1 MIRIVALLVC
11 LLPLPAFA
19 QSAPDPSPQTNPAHQ
34 MMHMQHMMTAQPA
47 SGLMP
52 TQPGQS
58 AFAAIQEIVA
68 LLEADPATDWSKV
81 NIEALRQHLIDMDN
95 VTLRAD
101 VKSEPVEGG
110 MRFAVIGADSVRGS
124 VRRMIGA
131 HVATMNG
138 VDGWMF
144 SSAET
149 ETGATMTV
157 LVPAKDLVKLRGLG
171 FIGVMARGMH
181 HQMHHLML
189 ARGVNLHP

>member
-1 MIRIVALLVC
+1 MIRIIALLAC
-11 LLPLPAFA
+11 LLPIPAFA
-19 QSAPDPSPQTNPAHQ
+19 QSAPDPGPEMNLGNQL
-34 MMHMQHMMTAQPA
+34 MHMQHMMKAQPT
-47 SGLMP
+47 SGSVP

-68 LLEADPATDWSKV
+68 LLETDPTTDWSKV

-110 MRFAVIGADSVRGS
+110 MRFTVSGADSVRGS

-138 VDGWMF
+138 MEGWTF
-144 SSAET
+144 SAAET
-149 ETGATMTV
+149 ETGAALTV
-157 LVPAKDLVKLRGLG
+157 TVPPQDLIRLRGLG
-171 FIGVMARGMH
+171 FIGVMTRGMH
-181 HQMHHLML
+181 HQIHHLML
-189 ARGVNLHP
+189 ARGENPHL